1 MKKILTILATLSLL
15 LLVACNGESKQTETE
30 DTGTESQPDSVE
42 VEEEEVEEEEND
54 EDKYWQSE
62 EKTGTRT
69 NPLSTDQAAELKVST
84 YILDEDD
91 GMDNDGMTNGKAT
104 IKVSDFI
111 RGEEAMEYLRTNE
124 DFDEEPEN
132 EELEWVI
139 FNANFKLD
147 EFEDDNKSLYVAPM
161 DFTTFEL
168 DGSPIRYDSSPYMEN
183 SFGNNEVYSGG
194 TLEGPVVI
202 TAKKGE
208 PFLLN
213 YTDMHSGQEVWFE
226 VK

>member
-30 DTGTESQPDSVE
+30 DTSTETQSDSV
-42 VEEEEVEEEEND
+42 EEVEETEEVEDN

-84 YILDEDD
+84 YVLDEDD
-91 GMDNDGMTNGKAT
+91 GMENDGMTNGKAT
-104 IKVSDFI
+104 MKVSDFI

-132 EELEWVI
+132 DELEWVI

-147 EFEDDNKSLYVAPM
+147 EFEDDNKSLYVTPM
-161 DFTTFEL
+161 EFSTFEL

-183 SFGNNEVYSGG
+183 SFGNDSVYSGG
-194 TLEGPVVI
+194 TIEGPVVI

-213 YTDMHSGQEVWFE
+213 YTDMHSGQEIWFE